1 MRPDGLSDIAN
12 VLSHTGKAADFVA
25 DYLNDRLQ
33 YHAEA
38 AKAASLPAQAAEVV
52 SKLEDLKSAF
62 DATREWSVE
71 VEERLT
77 VVVFGLSN
85 GCSIE
90 LLDERDEPHVRSSDW
105 ELLLRSGAPSHLP
118 LLERLVVPEYPV
130 NTYLGTKWEF
140 QRWGSKAPLS
150 RGSGQSPPRPC
161 SSPRPC
167 MARWRTAPPPP
178 SAAPL
183 ENHSLRAGEAAH
195 PPSSSHARFGRAFEP
210 QRRQPRTCHVRVPV
224 ASGARGRV
232 PRC

>member
-140 QRWGSKAPLS
+140 QRWGEQGAPE
-150 RGSGQSPPRPC
+150 PRL
-161 SSPRPC
+161 RAVAAAA
-167 MARWRTAPPPP
+167 MFFAAAVHGEVEDRAAAAER
-178 SAAPL
+178 SAARKPL
-183 ENHSLRAGEAAH
+183 A
-195 PPSSSHARFGRAFEP
+195 
-210 QRRQPRTCHVRVPV
+210 T
-224 ASGARGRV
+224 RG
-232 PRC
+232 